1 MMTTLQIRKKNEVY
15 ITINSKE
22 PHVHHELADYFTFEV
37 PEAKFL
43 KKNPRYKYWTE
54 LFACTLLVQV
64 SCIMV

>member
-1 MMTTLQIRKKNEVY
+1 MMTTLSIRKKNEVY

-37 PEAKFL
+37 PEAQVL
-43 KKNPRYKYWTE
+43 KRIPDTNTGTE